1 MTRTGKVKVALVT
14 GVAGGIGHATAQLL
28 SDEDWYVVGIDL
40 PANLDLVGVD
50 FYITADL
57 ANPEQ
62 IANAIQ
68 KLLQIT
74 DRLDVLVNNAA
85 IQICKPILEMDVTEW
100 DQIMAVNVRSAF
112 LLAQAT
118 HPLLKNC
125 QGSIVN
131 VSSVHAVATSA
142 NIAAYAAS
150 KGAIVAFTRALAI
163 EFAPDQIRVNAL
175 LPGAVDT
182 PMLYAGLG
190 RGHLT
195 GNHVNQMMEQ
205 LAKKTVMGRVGKPG
219 EIAQSILFLADR
231 QKSSFMTGQM
241 LIVDGGATIRL
252 STE

>member
-1 MTRTGKVKVALVT
+1 MTRMGKVKVALVT

-28 SDEDWYVVGIDL
+28 SSEGWYVVGIDL
-40 PANLDLVGVD
+40 PANLDLAGVD
-50 FYITADL
+50 SYIAADL
-57 ANPEQ
+57 ANSEQ
-62 IANAIQ
+62 IAKAIQ

-85 IQICKPILEMDVTEW
+85 IQVCKPILEMDITEW

-131 VSSVHAVATSA
+131 VSSVHAIATSA
-142 NIAAYAAS
+142 NIAAYATS
-150 KGAIVAFTRALAI
+150 KGALTAFTRALAI

-175 LPGAVDT
+175 LPGAVNT
-182 PMLYAGLG
+182 PMLYAGLD

-195 GNHVNQMMEQ
+195 GNHINQMMKQ
-205 LAKKTVMGRVGKPG
+205 LAEKTIMGRVGKPG

-241 LIVDGGATIRL
+241 LIIDGGATIRL